1 MYVKTVFNDEKNARL
16 TLWQRVQMDILAE
29 VSPLVEASHAAQAEK
44 DRQRRE
50 EASRR
55 AKSVAFTN
63 LQKTKSKASNGRS
76 PMPLKSKQSVNLIS
90 DSGSGGPSQT
100 RLADMKN
107 WGSFRKGKADE
118 KALNE
123 LLAKDSQEA
132 SKKEKNRKP

>member
-63 LQKTKSKASNGRS
+63 LQKTKSKGSNGRS
-76 PMPLKSKQSVNLIS
+76 PMPLKSK
-90 DSGSGGPSQT
+90 
-100 RLADMKN
+100 
-107 WGSFRKGKADE
+107 
-118 KALNE
+118 
-123 LLAKDSQEA
+123 
-132 SKKEKNRKP
+132 